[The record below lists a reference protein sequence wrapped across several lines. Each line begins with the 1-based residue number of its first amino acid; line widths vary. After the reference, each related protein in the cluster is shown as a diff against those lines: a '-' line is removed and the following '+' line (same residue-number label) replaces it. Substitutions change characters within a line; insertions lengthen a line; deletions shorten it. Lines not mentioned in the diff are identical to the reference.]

1 MSPRKGD
8 MDADFSHTLSG
19 GRTGL
24 PALLDA
30 LEAHLSEAGAPMA
43 VASAVMIAAD
53 EVLSNVVDHGG
64 AAAVQV
70 TAGVRDG
77 RVTVEVVDDGVAF
90 DPTAAAAPDT
100 GLGVDEREIGGLGVH
115 LVRKL
120 MDDVAYQ
127 REGDRN
133 RLRFSRSYDLM
144 SPSRPTGREAS

>member
-30 LEAHLSEAGAPMA
+30 LETHLSQAGAPMA

-64 AAAVQV
+64 ATTVQV
-70 TAGVRDG
+70 SAGVRDR
-77 RVTVEVVDDGVAF
+77 RVTVEVVDDGVPF
-90 DPTAAAAPDT
+90 DPTAARAPDT
-100 GLGVDEREIGGLGVH
+100 SLGIEEREVGGLGVH

-120 MDDVAYQ
+120 MDEVAY
-127 REGDRN
+127 RRDGGRN
-133 RLRFSRSYDLM
+133 KLRFSRAYDLM
-144 SPSRPTGREAS
+144 SPSPP